1 MISINTAQWYALLS
15 AYLWPFVR
23 IMGVMSTDPFFGNR
37 TISARV
43 KIGMGIALAVLMQ
56 PLLPALPAVDPSG
69 PIGLLILVHQFL
81 IGVAMGFSMR
91 IIFTAVEMAGHFAGA
106 QMGLGFAMFFD
117 PQHGTQVPVLAQI
130 TSLLTILVLL
140 ATDAHLLIIN
150 TLAESFRLLPVNQVP
165 LAANG
170 FKTLVEWGG
179 QIFSLGLR
187 LSMPVVATLL
197 IVNLA
202 IGVMTRASPQFNI
215 FAVGFPITVG
225 IGMLVLYV
233 SLPQFLPIL
242 FDAFNSN
249 IEMLRKMLATLAAVR
264 L

>member
-165 LAANG
+165 LAADG

-264 L
+264 S

>member
-15 AYLWPFVR
+15 AYIWPFVR
-23 IMGVMSTDPFFGNR
+23 IMGVMATDPFFGNR
-37 TISARV
+37 TITARV
-43 KIGMGIALAVLMQ
+43 KIGMGIALTVLMQ
-56 PLLPALPAVDPSG
+56 PLLPALPAVDPAG
-69 PIGLLILVHQFL
+69 ATGLLVLVYQFL
-81 IGVAMGFSMR
+81 IGVAMGFSLR
-91 IIFTAVEMAGHFAGA
+91 LVFTAVEMAGHFAGL

-117 PQHGTQVPVLAQI
+117 PQHGTQVPVVAQL
-130 TSLLTILVLL
+130 TSLLTLLLLL
-140 ATDAHLLIIN
+140 ATDAHLLIIH
-150 TLAESFRLLPVNQVP
+150 TLADSFKLLPVQHLP
-165 LAANG
+165 LAAAG
-170 FKTLVEWGG
+170 WKILVEWGG
-179 QIFSLGLR
+179 QIFLLGLR

-242 FDAFNSN
+242 LDAFNSN
-249 IEMLRKMLATLAAVR
+249 AEMLRKMLATLAAPS
-264 L
+264 

>member
-15 AYLWPFVR
+15 AYVWPFVR

-43 KIGMGIALAVLMQ
+43 KIGMGIALAVLIQ

-69 PIGLLILVHQFL
+69 PMGLLVLAHQFL

-150 TLAESFRLLPVNQVP
+150 TLAESFRLLPVNQMP
-165 LAANG
+165 LAAGG
-170 FKTLVEWGG
+170 FKTLVVWGG

-242 FDAFNSN
+242 FDAFNNN
-249 IEMLRKMLATLAAVR
+249 IEMLRKMLAALAAAR
-264 L
+264 S